1 MLQSGFYVLELFSG
15 HGDVARIWSHI
26 FGCEH
31 VTVDLDVKRWKPSFP
46 ASLPDD
52 IPRIVQHVRSRF
64 KGRKGLLWA
73 GVPCNNYSR
82 LNTRGVRDLEYADSL
97 VAAVK
102 EIAAQLGIQYV
113 VIENPGTGLL
123 VGREAIAYMPH
134 RVEVDYCAYGKGY
147 RKRTSLWSTV
157 DLRAHG
163 FKELKCCD
171 ACQALTIGSS
181 GRMVHRESLEKL
193 TYEERVSY
201 PGNLVNAVGMA
212 IWKAIAADAVCGFVP
227 DHKDLPDLEDH
238 KDGPIDMTLESDSE
252 DSVKGDDSVVV
263 IDDSDRE
270 VDDDPVYA
278 MVASDSED
286 DPDASGI
293 TKCCSDSDSDDP
305 DFDWRNER
313 PDPR

>member
-1 MLQSGFYVLELFSG
+1 MNADGFYVLELFSG
-15 HGDVARIWSHI
+15 HGDVARIWSRI
-26 FGCEH
+26 FNCEH

-46 ASLPDD
+46 ASLPGD
-52 IPRIVQHVRSRF
+52 IPRLVKHVRDRF

-102 EIAAQLGIQYV
+102 EIAKLLDIVHV

-123 VGREAIAYMPH
+123 VGRDAIAYMPH

-171 ACQALTIGSS
+171 ACQALTIGDS
-181 GRMVHRESLEKL
+181 GRMVHRESLDKL

-212 IWKAIAADAVCGFVP
+212 IWKAIVAEAVCGFVP
-227 DHKDLPDLEDH
+227 DRKAPE
-238 KDGPIDMTLESDSE
+238 GPIDMTLDSDSE
-252 DSVKGDDSVVV
+252 DSVKGDDSVIV
-263 IDDSDRE
+263 IDDSD
-270 VDDDPVYA
+270 VDEEPVYA
-278 MVASDSED
+278 MVASDSDSDD

-293 TKCCSDSDSDDP
+293 TKCCSDSDSDDTTLDP
-305 DFDWRNER
+305 DFDWRNEL

>member
-1 MLQSGFYVLELFSG
+1 MPQSGFYVLELFSG

-52 IPRIVQHVRSRF
+52 IPRLVQHVRSRF
-64 KGRKGLLWA
+64 KGLKGLLWA

-102 EIAAQLGIQYV
+102 EIAAQLGIDHV

-123 VGREAIAYMPH
+123 VGRDAIAFMPH

-157 DLRAHG
+157 DLRAYG
-163 FKELKCCD
+163 FQELKCGSC
-171 ACQALTIGSS
+171 CQALTINEKGN
-181 GRMVHRESLEKL
+181 MVHRESLEKL

-212 IWKAIAADAVCGFVP
+212 IWKAIAAEAVCGFVP
-227 DHKDLPDLEDH
+227 DPKGPE
-238 KDGPIDMTLESDSE
+238 GPIDMTLDSDSE
-252 DSVKGDDSVVV
+252 GDDSVIV
-263 IDDSDRE
+263 IDDSDSE
-270 VDDDPVYA
+270 VDEAPVYA
-278 MVASDSED
+278 MVASDSDD

-293 TKCCSDSDSDDP
+293 TKCVSDSDDDTTADP
-305 DFDWRNER
+305 DFDWRHER